1 VKSSSHPQLI
11 PIATLDDSSELLDEF
26 SLKIVL
32 DMSAVMTTAA
42 ELTQLESLT
51 PAQKRQVWIATPD
64 DVKLRLKRIRA
75 GEQVELPEV
84 LSPVEEQAKHWEENA
99 GEEILEE
106 EVLEEGLEVEISEEE
121 ILQEEHAEEDS
132 LDEMG
137 SIEFAGS
144 EDGLLDLPLFQTY
157 DLNEPLTAPEVGDR
171 VVLRAEPRLTTEE
184 LIAVWEIVSIQGEQ
198 ARIEAKGLGSRQ
210 YPLSWMVLYPEL
222 EF

>member
-11 PIATLDDSSELLDEF
+11 PIAIFDDSSELLDEF

-84 LSPVEEQAKHWEENA
+84 VSFVEERSADRENGA
-99 GEEILEE
+99 EALEKTFAEEILEE
-106 EVLEEGLEVEISEEE
+106 EISEEE
-121 ILQEEHAEEDS
+121 ILEEEISEEES
-132 LDEMG
+132 LEEMG
-137 SIEFAGS
+137 EAIEFSGS
-144 EDGLLDLPLFQTY
+144 EAGLFDLPLFQGSY
-157 DLNEPLTAPEVGDR
+157 DLNEPTIAPELGDR

-184 LIAVWEIVSIQGEQ
+184 LIAVWEVVSIQGEQ
-198 ARIEAKGLGSRQ
+198 ARIEAKGLGIRQ
-210 YPLSWMVLYPEL
+210 YPLRWMVLYPEL

>member
-32 DMSAVMTTAA
+32 DMSAVMTTAE

-51 PAQKRQVWIATPD
+51 PAQKRQVWIATPE

-75 GEQVELPEV
+75 GERVELPALV
-84 LSPVEEQAKHWEENA
+84 SLVEDDSTDWQEET
-99 GEEILEE
+99 LE
-106 EVLEEGLEVEISEEE
+106 EVLEEEISEEE
-121 ILQEEHAEEDS
+121 ILEEEQSEEES
-132 LDEMG
+132 LEEMG
-137 SIEFAGS
+137 EAIEFASS
-144 EDGLLDLPLFQTY
+144 EAGLFDLPLFQSSY
-157 DLNEPLTAPEVGDR
+157 DLNEPIVAPELGDR

-184 LIAVWEIVSIQGEQ
+184 LIAVWEVVSIQGEQ
-198 ARIEAKGLGSRQ
+198 ARIETKGLGIRQ
-210 YPLSWMVLYPEL
+210 YPLSWMVLYPEV